1 MQMRTRVAGVLVTAA
16 SAVAMMGAPAFASN
30 SPSVGNITGNGNISA
45 LSGNNVQIPVLIP
58 VNFCGN
64 ALVLGWLADIGA
76 PDTRRVSGALGRG
89 YPGHRSA
96 GRPVPAEDWNE
107 MNPQTNSRPEAG
119 RSDPAAGHPARLA
132 VGVIGAGRAGTALGV
147 ALARAG
153 HQIVAVSAVSE
164 ASLRRAHANFPDAV
178 VTDPGQVL
186 GHADLALATV
196 PDDALPDLIAGLAA
210 TRAPLEGRMLAH
222 ASGRYG
228 VTVLE
233 EAVRQGAL
241 PLALH
246 PVMTFTGRSDDVDR
260 LRGTSFG
267 VTAPEVLRPAAEAL
281 VIEMGGEPVFIPEEH
296 RDLYHAALASAANH
310 LITLV
315 AQAADL
321 LRTAGVA
328 EPARLLGPLLS
339 ASLDNALRFGDAGL
353 TGPVAR
359 GDAATVAAHVA
370 ALEAAPAASTAA
382 VAAYVA
388 MARLTADRALAA
400 GLLKPADAERLLD
413 VLGGRP

>member
-1 MQMRTRVAGVLVTAA
+1 
-16 SAVAMMGAPAFASN
+16 
-30 SPSVGNITGNGNISA
+30 
-45 LSGNNVQIPVLIP
+45 
-58 VNFCGN
+58 
-64 ALVLGWLADIGA
+64 
-76 PDTRRVSGALGRG
+76 VS
-89 YPGHRSA
+89 
-96 GRPVPAEDWNE
+96 D
-107 MNPQTNSRPEAG
+107 
-119 RSDPAAGHPARLA
+119 
-132 VGVIGAGRAGTALGV
+132 
-147 ALARAG
+147 
-153 HQIVAVSAVSE
+153 

-178 VTDPGQVL
+178 ITDPGQVL
-186 GHADLALATV
+186 RRADLALLTV
-196 PDDALPDLIAGLAA
+196 PDDALPGLIAGLAA
-210 TRAPLEGRMLAH
+210 TGAPLEGRMLAH

-228 VTVLE
+228 VTVLDP
-233 EAVRQGAL
+233 AVRQGAL

-260 LRGTSFG
+260 LRGTCFG

-281 VIEMGGEPVFIPEEH
+281 VIEMGGEPVFIPEEF

-315 AQAADL
+315 TQAADL

-328 EPARLLGPLLS
+328 QPARLLGPLLS

-353 TGPVAR
+353 TGPVA
-359 GDAATVAAHVA
+359 
-370 ALEAAPAASTAA
+370 ALEAAPAASAAA